1 MYFPILKALLMLLI
15 ESQNR
20 PFDTGINDKRINA
33 KTQMANILF

>member
-1 MYFPILKALLMLLI
+1 MYFPILKTLLMLFN

-20 PFDTGINDKRINA
+20 PFVTGIDDKLINA